1 MSVGKRA
8 EVREARQRKQRQQR
22 MKTFLTVGAILL
34 LLVVVF
40 SLPAIVNALKPA
52 GDYVT
57 ITPKEHPLADGKA
70 MGDPNAPV
78 VIEVYEDFQC
88 PACQVFTQDVEA
100 ALIESDY
107 ITSGQVYYV
116 FRQYPFIDN
125 NVLAKESDQA
135 ANASMCA
142 MEQGRFWDYHD
153 MLYANQQGENKGAFN
168 DKRLLTFAE
177 ALGLD
182 MSAFKQ
188 CFDEN
193 RYEEQINQDFEQGL
207 QLNVTGTPMVFVNGI
222 PVSPGYVPTYEEIEQ
237 AILAALGI
245 G

>member
-1 MSVGKRA
+1 
-8 EVREARQRKQRQQR
+8 
-22 MKTFLTVGAILL
+22 
-34 LLVVVF
+34 
-40 SLPAIVNALKPA
+40 
-52 GDYVT
+52 
-57 ITPKEHPLADGKA
+57 
-70 MGDPNAPV
+70 
-78 VIEVYEDFQC
+78 
-88 PACQVFTQDVEA
+88 
-100 ALIESDY
+100 
-107 ITSGQVYYV
+107 
-116 FRQYPFIDN
+116 
-125 NVLAKESDQA
+125 
-135 ANASMCA
+135 MCA

-207 QLNVTGTPMVFVNGI
+207 QLNVTGTPTVFVNGT